1 MKRVLVCPL
10 HVYTQVFIKQLHLGI
25 NDIRYQENM
34 SCENLLTLQNVILNK
49 R

>member
-1 MKRVLVCPL
+1 MKCDLVCPL
-10 HVYTQVFIKQLHLGI
+10 HVYTRVFIKQLHLGI
-25 NDIRYQENM
+25 NDICYQVNM